1 MEGDGRRREGMKGGE
16 RRDEGR
22 REGGRKEGGREV
34 GDEGIDVLASMNIF
48 KMYTVERRRRRR
60 DRSVERRE

>member
-1 MEGDGRRREGMKGGE
+1 MKGGE
-16 RRDEGR
+16 RREDGR

-34 GDEGIDVLASMNIF
+34 GEESIDVLASMNIL
-48 KMYTVERRRRRR
+48 KTYTVERRRRRRRRR

>member
-1 MEGDGRRREGMKGGE
+1 M
-16 RRDEGR
+16 
-22 REGGRKEGGREV
+22 

-48 KMYTVERRRRRR
+48 KMYTVERRRRRKRRRRRR